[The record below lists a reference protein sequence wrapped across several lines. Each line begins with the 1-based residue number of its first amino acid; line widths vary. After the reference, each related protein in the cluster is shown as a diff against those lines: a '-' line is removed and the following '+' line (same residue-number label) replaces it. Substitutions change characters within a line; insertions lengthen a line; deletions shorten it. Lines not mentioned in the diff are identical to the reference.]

1 MPIVVITGLPAS
13 GKSTRSRQV
22 RDYFIQRG
30 KKVHLISENEAVPK
44 ALFGKNQ
51 HAGDSQKEKVV
62 RSDLKSAALRHVN
75 KEDLVILDAGNYI
88 KGKSSTGKSARE
100 QSLKPNKGIS
110 ILGYRYELYCATKAS
125 RTTQCTLFCC
135 IPQEQAWT
143 FNTQRTAP
151 DEVPQ
156 ETETGQPLDNSD
168 VPYTREIFDA
178 LCMRYEEPQS
188 NNRWDS
194 PLVVALPEDTL
205 DVEGIYKALYET
217 QPLPPNLSTQN
228 APLGATNYL
237 FELDNIMQSII
248 KEILGAVK
256 IKAFGQLRIPG
267 SNNPVKVTTSM
278 NALQLNRLRQKFI
291 TSTCRASQT
300 SPTPL
305 EQVPQLFVQFI
316 NANTIGC

>member
-1 MPIVVITGLPAS
+1 MPIVVVTGLPAS
-13 GKSTRSRQV
+13 GKSTRARQL
-22 RDYFIQRG
+22 RDHFVERG
-30 KKVHLISENEAVPK
+30 RKVHLISENEAVPK
-44 ALFGKNQ
+44 ALFGKNS

-62 RSDLKSAALRHVN
+62 RSDLKSEASRHLN
-75 KEDLVILDAGNYI
+75 KEDLVILDGGNYI
-88 KGKSSTGKSARE
+88 K
-100 QSLKPNKGIS
+100 
-110 ILGYRYELYCATKAS
+110 GYRYELYCMTKAS

-143 FNTQRTAP
+143 FNGQRTAP
-151 DEVPQ
+151 DELPGDG
-156 ETETGQPLDNSD
+156 ETEQPADNSD
-168 VPYTREIFDA
+168 VPYTRETFDA

-205 DVEGIYKALYET
+205 DVEAIYKALYET
-217 QPLPPNLSTQN
+217 QPLPPNQSTQN
-228 APLGATNYL
+228 PPLGATNYL

-267 SNNPVKVTTSM
+267 SSCPVKVATSM
-278 NALQLNRLRQKFI
+278 SALQLNRLRQKFI

-300 SPTPL
+300 APTPL
-305 EQVPQLFVQFI
+305 EQVPSLFVQFI

>member
-13 GKSTRSRQV
+13 GKSTRARQL
-22 RDYFIQRG
+22 RDHFEEKG
-30 KKVHLISENEAVPK
+30 KRVHLITENEAVPK
-44 ALFGKNQ
+44 ALFEKNS

-62 RSDLKSAALRHVN
+62 RSDLKSEASRNLN
-75 KEDLVILDAGNYI
+75 KDDLVILDAGNYI
-88 KGKSSTGKSARE
+88 KG
-100 QSLKPNKGIS
+100 
-110 ILGYRYELYCATKAS
+110 YRYEIYCMTKAA
-125 RTTQCTLFCC
+125 RTNQCTLFCC
-135 IPQEQAWT
+135 IPQEQAWE
-143 FNTQRTAP
+143 FNSKRTAT
-151 DEVPQ
+151 DELPPEA
-156 ETETGQPLDNSD
+156 ETPEQPVNNSD

-205 DVEGIYKALYET
+205 DVEAIYKSLYET
-217 QPLPPNLSTQN
+217 RPLPPNQSTQN
-228 APLGATNYL
+228 PPLGATNYL

-267 SNNPVKVTTSM
+267 SSSPVKVTTSM

-300 SPTPL
+300 APTPL

>member
-13 GKSTRSRQV
+13 GKSTRARQL
-22 RDYFIQRG
+22 RDHFVERG
-30 KKVHLISENEAVPK
+30 RKVHLISENEAVPK
-44 ALFGKNQ
+44 ALFGKNA

-62 RSDLKSAALRHVN
+62 RSDLKSEASRHLN
-75 KEDLVILDAGNYI
+75 MEDLVILDAGNYI
-88 KGKSSTGKSARE
+88 KG
-100 QSLKPNKGIS
+100 
-110 ILGYRYELYCATKAS
+110 YRYELYCMTKAS

-135 IPQEQAWT
+135 IPQDQAWT
-143 FNTQRTAP
+143 FNCHRTAT
-151 DEVPQ
+151 DELPGDS
-156 ETETGQPLDNSD
+156 ETEQPADNSE
-168 VPYTREIFDA
+168 VPYTRETFDA
-178 LCMRYEEPQS
+178 LCRRYEEPQS

-194 PLVVALPEDTL
+194 PLLVTLPEDTL
-205 DVEGIYKALYET
+205 DMDAIYKALYET
-217 QPLPPNLSTQN
+217 QPLPPNQSTQN
-228 APLGATNYL
+228 PPLGATNYL

-267 SNNPVKVTTSM
+267 SSSPVKVATSM

-300 SPTPL
+300 APTPL

>member
-1 MPIVVITGLPAS
+1 MPIVVVTGLPAS
-13 GKSTRSRQV
+13 GKSTRARQL
-22 RDYFIQRG
+22 RDHFVG
-30 KKVHLISENEAVPK
+30 KGKRVHLISENEAVPK
-44 ALFGKNQ
+44 ALFGKNA

-62 RSDLKSAALRHVN
+62 RSDLKSEASRHLN

-88 KGKSSTGKSARE
+88 KG
-100 QSLKPNKGIS
+100 
-110 ILGYRYELYCATKAS
+110 YRYELYCMTKSA
-125 RTTQCTLFCC
+125 RTTQCTLFSC

-143 FNTQRTAP
+143 FNTQRTAA
-151 DEVPQ
+151 DELP
-156 ETETGQPLDNSD
+156 ETDEEQPVDNSS

-205 DVEGIYKALYET
+205 DVEAIYKALYET
-217 QPLPPNLSTQN
+217 KPLPPNLSTQN

-237 FELDNIMQSII
+237 LELDNLMQSII

-267 SNNPVKVTTSM
+267 STSTVKVTTSM

-300 SPTPL
+300 APTPL

>member
-13 GKSTRSRQV
+13 GKSTRARQL
-22 RDYFIQRG
+22 RDHFVERG
-30 KKVHLISENEAVPK
+30 RKVHLISENEAVPK
-44 ALFGKNQ
+44 ALFGKNS

-62 RSDLKSAALRHVN
+62 RSDLKSEASRHLN

-88 KGKSSTGKSARE
+88 KG
-100 QSLKPNKGIS
+100 
-110 ILGYRYELYCATKAS
+110 YRYELYCMTKAS
-125 RTTQCTLFCC
+125 RTNQCTLFCC
-135 IPQEQAWT
+135 IPQKQAWT
-143 FNTQRTAP
+143 FNDQRTAA
-151 DEVPQ
+151 DELSGDS
-156 ETETGQPLDNSD
+156 EAEQPVDNSN
-168 VPYTREIFDA
+168 VPYTRETFDA

-205 DVEGIYKALYET
+205 DVEAIYKSLYET
-217 QPLPPNLSTQN
+217 QPLPPNQSTQN
-228 APLGATNYL
+228 PPLGATNYL

-248 KEILGAVK
+248 KEILGAIK

-267 SNNPVKVTTSM
+267 SSSPVKVATSM

-300 SPTPL
+300 APTPL

>member
-88 KGKSSTGKSARE
+88 K
-100 QSLKPNKGIS
+100 
-110 ILGYRYELYCATKAS
+110 GYRYELYCATKAS

>member
-1 MPIVVITGLPAS
+1 MPIVVVTGLPAS
-13 GKSTRSRQV
+13 GKSTRSRQL

-62 RSDLKSAALRHVN
+62 RSDLKSEASRHVN

-88 KGKSSTGKSARE
+88 KG
-100 QSLKPNKGIS
+100 
-110 ILGYRYELYCATKAS
+110 YRYELYCATKAA

-135 IPQEQAWT
+135 IPQEQAWS
-143 FNTQRTAP
+143 FNTQRTEP

-205 DVEGIYKALYET
+205 DVEAIYKALYET

-256 IKAFGQLRIPG
+256 IKAFGQLRISG
-267 SNNPVKVTTSM
+267 SSNPVKVTTSM

>member
-13 GKSTRSRQV
+13 GKSTRARQL
-22 RDYFIQRG
+22 RDHFVERG
-30 KKVHLISENEAVPK
+30 RKVHLISENEAVPK
-44 ALFGKNQ
+44 ALFGKNS

-62 RSDLKSAALRHVN
+62 RSDLKSEASRHLN

-88 KGKSSTGKSARE
+88 KG
-100 QSLKPNKGIS
+100 
-110 ILGYRYELYCATKAS
+110 YRYELYCMTKAS

-135 IPQEQAWT
+135 ISQEQAWT
-143 FNTQRTAP
+143 FNVQRTAV
-151 DEVPQ
+151 DELPGVSESAVKEDKPV
-156 ETETGQPLDNSD
+156 ENSN
-168 VPYTREIFDA
+168 VPYTRDTFDA

-205 DVEGIYKALYET
+205 DVEAIYKSLYET
-217 QPLPPNLSTQN
+217 QPLPPNQSTQN
-228 APLGATNYL
+228 PPLGATNYL

-267 SNNPVKVTTSM
+267 SSSPVKVATSM

-300 SPTPL
+300 APTPL